1 MKLSWRHL
9 LVIPGLYLAFAIL
22 PPLFANNFVFRDHVA
37 RKISKA
43 LRCRAEVVDF
53 KLSSWTG
60 RFKIDIPA
68 LDLYE
73 AKGDGKAIMCL
84 DYIHFEM
91 WPHQIFSPF
100 FGMEKG
106 SIRTMEWVRARE
118 RVKTFLSAVPYLNVS
133 ELQFWE
139 DESRPAYFQRI
150 RFDAKKKNGCLNF
163 NISCDVDCPALSESA
178 LTTRGRYEPS
188 SKTLFLDSLSF
199 TGHKRS
205 AAKTIL
211 DGRIV
216 EDVSDVP
223 FTLDC
228 DCIVDKD
235 KIELNGISFMADK
248 FLSTGSILK
257 SKDGL
262 TFLLNGSGNFTKELA
277 QLCGLQ
283 RRVSHFDSLDCRLEG
298 NPDESGKL
306 LTKGS
311 LTFDKGQLLGVDLE
325 GARLY
330 FMAQNDRI
338 TSLSLTSG
346 FWHGS
351 AVVNSRER
359 QLAKGSA
366 LLETKID
373 LGDLSMSDMLE
384 HFKCSGRMPGG
395 VCSLKADLVLTN
407 GSLAALLDGGE
418 DTLKSLHGKGKV
430 SANNVNLSY
439 FAGSDWQGG
448 KAPLLLQRLLGAGAT
463 IAKAKEELPF
473 LQQIM
478 QSLGKEKLRNYSA
491 SFTIKNGSIQSPA
504 TTLNGNMGEINASG
518 SCSLLGEI
526 DYRLKLKLNKSLS
539 SQYSKQPL
547 ASLFLNNNGTIEIP
561 IKMTGSISSP
571 KATLDLSPEK
581 KALFEDRVLQLVT
594 DFYND
599 KLSSAAKRFL
609 GESESG
615 DIMQKI
621 ESSVKELLK
630 KLL

>member
-1 MKLSWRHL
+1 MRFSWRHL

-22 PPLFANNFVFRDHVA
+22 PPLVANNFVFRDHVA

-43 LRCRAEVVDF
+43 CGLRADVVDF
-53 KLSSWTG
+53 KLSSWTL
-60 RFKIDIPA
+60 RFKVDIPA

-73 AKGDGKAIMCL
+73 AKEGGKAVMSL

-150 RFDAKKKNGCLNF
+150 RFDAKKKKGCLNF
-163 NISCDVDCPALSESA
+163 NVSCDVDCPALSEST
-178 LTTRGRYEPS
+178 LVSRGRYDRAQ
-188 SKTLFLDSLSF
+188 KTLFLDNLSF
-199 TGHKRS
+199 SGHKRS
-205 AAKTIL
+205 AAKTIIE
-211 DGRIV
+211 GRIV

-228 DCIVDKD
+228 DCIIDTE
-235 KIELNGISFMADK
+235 KIELNSISFMADR

-257 SKDGL
+257 TKDGL
-262 TFLLNGSGNFTKELA
+262 TFLLNGSGNFTRELA

-283 RRVSHFDSLDCRLEG
+283 RRVSHFDALDCRLEG
-298 NPDESGKL
+298 KPCENGKL
-306 LTKGS
+306 LTEGELSFKKGR
-311 LTFDKGQLLGVDLE
+311 LTGIELE
-325 GARLY
+325 GANLC
-330 FMAQNDRI
+330 FKALNDHLS
-338 TSLSLTSG
+338 SLSLTSS
-346 FWHGS
+346 FWQGK
-351 AVVNSRER
+351 ATINSRER
-359 QLAKGSA
+359 SLENGSS
-366 LLETKID
+366 LLETHID
-373 LGDLSMSDMLE
+373 LADVSMSDMLL
-384 HFKCSGRMPGG
+384 HFKCSGKMPGG
-395 VCSLKADLVLTN
+395 VCSLSSDLFLTN
-407 GSLAALLDGGE
+407 GSLAALFDGGE
-418 DTLKSLHGKGKV
+418 ETLEKIYGKGRI
-430 SANNVNLSY
+430 SAKNVNLSY
-439 FAGSDWQGG
+439 FTDRDWQEG
-448 KAPLLLQRLLGAGAT
+448 KVPVVLQRLLGAGAT

-491 SFTIKNGSIQSPA
+491 SFTIKEGRIISPA
-504 TTLNGNMGEINASG
+504 TSLNGNMGEIKAMG
-518 SCSLLGEI
+518 SCSLMGEM
-526 DYRLKLKLNKSLS
+526 DYKLQLRLNKTLS
-539 SQYSKQPL
+539 DQYAKQPL
-547 ASLFLNNNGTIEIP
+547 ASLFIKDGAIEIP
-561 IKMTGSISSP
+561 IKLTGSIRSP
-571 KATLDLSPEK
+571 KATLDLSDEK

-599 KLSSAAKRFL
+599 KLGSAAKRFL
-609 GESESG
+609 GENESG
-615 DIMQKI
+615 DLMQKI

>member
-1 MKLSWRHL
+1 MKISWRYL

-22 PPLFANNFVFRDHVA
+22 PPLVANNFIFRDHVG

-43 LRCRAEVVDF
+43 LNCRADVVDL

-60 RFKIDIPA
+60 RFKVDIPA

-73 AKGDGKAIMCL
+73 AKGEGKAIMSL

-118 RVKTFLSAVPYLNVS
+118 RVKSFLSAVPYLNVS

-150 RFDAKKKNGCLNF
+150 RFEAWKKNGCLNF
-163 NISCDVDCPALSESA
+163 NFTCDVDCPALSESA
-178 LTTRGRYEPS
+178 LISRGRYHYS
-188 SKTLFLDSLSF
+188 TGTLFLDSLSF
-199 TGHKRS
+199 SGHKRS

-211 DGRIV
+211 EGRIV

-228 DCIVDKD
+228 DCIVEKD
-235 KIELNGISFMADK
+235 KIELNSISFMADR

-257 SKDGL
+257 TKDGL

-283 RRVSHFDSLDCRLEG
+283 RRVSHFDALDCRLEG
-298 NPDESGKL
+298 DSDVLGNL
-306 LTKGS
+306 LTKAD
-311 LTFDKGQLLGVDLE
+311 LTFKKGCLLGVELE
-325 GARLY
+325 GAKLY
-330 FMAQNDRI
+330 FNAVNDHI
-338 TSLSLTSG
+338 SSLSLTSS
-346 FWHGS
+346 FWQGKATINSKERALKNGS
-351 AVVNSRER
+351 S
-359 QLAKGSA
+359 
-366 LLETKID
+366 LLETRID
-373 LGDLSMSDMLE
+373 LIDVSMSDMLE
-384 HFKCSGRMPGG
+384 HFKCSGKMPGG
-395 VCSLKADLVLTN
+395 LCSLTADLNLTN
-407 GSLAALLDGGE
+407 GTLIALFDGGQ
-418 DTLKSLHGKGKV
+418 DTLAKLYGKGKI
-430 SANNVNLSY
+430 SARNVNLSY
-439 FAGSDWQGG
+439 FTDRDWQEG
-448 KAPLLLQRLLGAGAT
+448 KVPLVLQRLLGAGAT
-463 IAKAKEELPF
+463 IAQAKEELPF

-491 SFTIKNGSIQSPA
+491 SFTIKDGRIISPA
-504 TTLNGNMGEINASG
+504 TTLSGNMGEIKAQG
-518 SCSLLGEI
+518 SCALTGEM
-526 DYRLKLKLNKSLS
+526 DYRLQLKLNKALS
-539 SQYSKQPL
+539 DKYSKQPL
-547 ASLFLNNNGTIEIP
+547 ASLFIANGAIEIP
-561 IKMTGSISSP
+561 IKLTGSVRSP
-571 KATLDLSPEK
+571 KATLDLTEEK

-599 KLSSAAKRFL
+599 KLGSAARKFL
-609 GESESG
+609 GENESG

>member
-1 MKLSWRHL
+1 MKFSWRYL
-9 LVIPGLYLAFAIL
+9 LVIPGLYLAFALL
-22 PPLFANNFVFRDHVA
+22 PPLIANNFIFRDHAA

-43 LRCRAEVVDF
+43 LNCRADVVDL

-60 RFKIDIPA
+60 RFKVDIPA

-73 AKGDGKAIMCL
+73 ARGDGKAIMSL

-106 SIRTMEWVRARE
+106 SIRTMELVRARE
-118 RVKTFLSAVPYLNVS
+118 RIKTFLSTVPYLNAG

-150 RFDAKKKNGCLNF
+150 RFDARKKSGCLTFNF
-163 NISCDVDCPALSESA
+163 NCDVDCPALSESS
-178 LTTRGRYEPS
+178 LTSRGRYDYS
-188 SKTLFLDSLSF
+188 SGTLFLDSLSF

-205 AAKTIL
+205 AAKTIK

-228 DCIVDKD
+228 DCIIEKD
-235 KIELNGISFMADK
+235 KIELNGISFMADR

-257 SKDGL
+257 TKNGL
-262 TFLLNGSGNFTKELA
+262 AFLLNGSGNFTKELA

-283 RRVSHFDSLDCRLEG
+283 HRVSNFDDLDCRPEG
-298 NPDESGKL
+298 KPGDLGEL
-306 LTKGS
+306 LTTGDLAFKKGR
-311 LTFDKGQLLGVDLE
+311 LLGVELE
-325 GARLY
+325 GAKLY
-330 FMAQNDRI
+330 FKAVNDQLK
-338 TSLSLTSG
+338 SLSLTSG
-346 FWHGS
+346 FWQGK
-351 AVVNSRER
+351 ATINSRER
-359 QLAKGSA
+359 ALKSGPS
-366 LLETKID
+366 LLETRID
-373 LGDLSMSDMLE
+373 LTDVSMSDMLE
-384 HFKCSGRMPGG
+384 HFKCSGKMPGG
-395 VCSLKADLVLTN
+395 LCSLTADLSLTN
-407 GSLAALLDGGE
+407 GTLASLIDGGE
-418 DTLKSLHGKGKV
+418 ETLRKLYGKGKI
-430 SANNVNLSY
+430 SARNVNLSY
-439 FAGSDWQGG
+439 FTERDWQEG

-463 IAKAKEELPF
+463 IAQAKEELPF

-478 QSLGKEKLRNYSA
+478 QSLGKEKLRNYAA
-491 SFTIKNGSIQSPA
+491 SFTIKDGRIISPA
-504 TTLNGNMGEINASG
+504 TTLNGNMGEIKAQG
-518 SCSLLGEI
+518 SCALTGEM
-526 DYRLKLKLNKSLS
+526 DYKLQLKLNKNLS
-539 SQYSKQPL
+539 AKYINQPL
-547 ASLFLNNNGTIEIP
+547 ASLFITDGAIEIP
-561 IKMTGSISSP
+561 IKLTGSVRSP
-571 KATLDLSPEK
+571 KAALDLTEEK

-599 KLSSAAKRFL
+599 KLGSAARKFL
-609 GESESG
+609 GEDESG